1 MDAILTFLLEKW
13 PVLVVVVILTPLV
26 WGLSKLHSRFIH
38 VEEHAKNAPC
48 NSHVNDIAELK
59 RERVNIADMSADL
72 NTIAKWVMKFDPTT
86 IESLAKGSPYRI
98 LPHGYAL
105 LELSQGKKCVDG
117 NFDFFKKYINERK
130 PETKYDV
137 ENIATLS
144 ASACMSQSFMNPVK
158 DFLYSAPEKMNI
170 KAVDNAGNL
179 IEKEMSISTLLIN
192 QLVGIYVRDKYLA
205 LFNDG
210 RKEHFYVE

>member
-1 MDAILTFLLEKW
+1 M
-13 PVLVVVVILTPLV
+13 
-26 WGLSKLHSRFIH
+26 
-38 VEEHAKNAPC
+38 
-48 NSHVNDIAELK
+48 
-59 RERVNIADMSADL
+59 
-72 NTIAKWVMKFDPTT
+72 
-86 IESLAKGSPYRI
+86 
-98 LPHGYAL
+98 
-105 LELSQGKKCVDG
+105 
-117 NFDFFKKYINERK
+117 
-130 PETKYDV
+130 